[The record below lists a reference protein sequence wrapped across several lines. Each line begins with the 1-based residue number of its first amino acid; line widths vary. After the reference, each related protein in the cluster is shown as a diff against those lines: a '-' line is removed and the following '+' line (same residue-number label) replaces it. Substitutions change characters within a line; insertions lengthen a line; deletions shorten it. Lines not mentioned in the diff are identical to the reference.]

1 MNPQLSCSEPNFGA
15 FVALD
20 WADQKHVWSL
30 QPAGSENREHGEIP
44 HTPEAIDA
52 WAADLARRF
61 PGQPIA
67 LGVEQSRGALVF
79 MLGKYAQFHTYPI
92 HSRAAARF
100 ARRCILPEPRTIPL
114 LTCCSSIA
122 GICVA

>member
-1 MNPQLSCSEPNFGA
+1 M
-15 FVALD
+15 D

-52 WAADLARRF
+52 WAGDLARRF
-61 PGQPIA
+61 PGRPIA

-79 MLGKYAQFHTYPI
+79 MLSKYAHFHIYPI
-92 HSRAAARF
+92 HPRAAAQFR
-100 ARRCILPEPRTIPL
+100 AALYPSGAKDDPVMLTCYW
-114 LTCCSSIA
+114 TCCSSIA
-122 GICVA
+122 DICAA